1 MKIWNKKTFYSGAFF
16 SVLGTALLIT
26 NILIGFD
33 VKNVIYMV
41 LCFVIGF
48 GFIERSFSKEKSKQD
63 KLDDLDER
71 NRLIDLKSKSKSF
84 IITQVVSG
92 ILVALF
98 LGVGGALDNMLI
110 LTVGIGVAVCFTI
123 SLITEFLTKI
133 YYEKHN

>member
-1 MKIWNKKTFYSGAFF
+1 M
-16 SVLGTALLIT
+16 
-26 NILIGFD
+26 
-33 VKNVIYMV
+33 
-41 LCFVIGF
+41 
-48 GFIERSFSKEKSKQD
+48 
-63 KLDDLDER
+63 
-71 NRLIDLKSKSKSF
+71 
-84 IITQVVSG
+84 VSG